1 MQLPELAAGQ
11 ARRRPA
17 ARAAGIG
24 RLGVQRAAV
33 ARLLD
38 GEVHQLLGELGEHV
52 RLLGGLPS
60 ETTLARDLSRVGNA
74 SVTKVEQLRGVVA
87 PLASP
92 RYWPFWPK
100 KSQTRPRRTTFDG
113 ALPHPS

>member
-1 MQLPELAAGQ
+1 MELPELAAGQ
-11 ARRRPA
+11 AGRRSA
-17 ARAAGIG
+17 ARTAGIG

-60 ETTLARDLSRVGNA
+60 ETTLARVLSRVGNA
-74 SVTKVEQLRGVVA
+74 SVTKVEQVREVLA
-87 PLASP
+87 PSAAP
-92 RYWPFWPK
+92 RYWPFWPE
-100 KSQTRPRRTTFDG
+100 QREARPRRTTSLQR
-113 ALPHPS
+113 AV